1 MPIGS
6 ATAPFVLPTGVTTIS
21 TTPFI
26 TASDP
31 AGYQGAYN
39 FAASLVFRPGSSVV
53 LQGPTGTGTYTYTTG
68 IQVTTRF
75 PITFAGTAAT
85 ASTLDANPITAMTN
99 NGDGSWDVTMLYTIA
114 GSGQAVG
121 YPLTFRALD
130 ASYTGAAR
138 GRDLAGSHLVVAMDT
153 GAKTVTIRVWDRG
166 GRGLDTGLIGAAVHY
181 TDVRG
186 SRTLLN
192 FQMTRAAADQGAFT
206 VAAGCYLNRSSI
218 AVMGNRTAS
227 GVPSTGAPT
236 TAGTQDTAG
245 ILLNP
250 GAYATGTSSPIL
262 GWGGNGVQQLAGST
276 LDNLDLSVANC
287 YQNGVYPQQN
297 ATTNVARGIISGCH
311 IGVAGTLNSQVEIP
325 DGVVAFCDY
334 GSQCTGGS
342 MTYFGGTAHI
352 SSNVV
357 ALYNDDSFTDAE
369 GSDLNGLNNGTN
381 VVIPQTGHV
390 RYTVSAVDY
399 NQQNYLGTVAGLPA
413 ATKTGLRATVTNAN
427 LGLTLGIGTVVAGG
441 GANVVP
447 VVADGVDWR
456 IG

>member
-1 MPIGS
+1 MGIIYPS
-6 ATAPFVLPTGVTTIS
+6 LAPLPDGVTTIS

-39 FAASLVFRPGSSVV
+39 YAASLVFRPGSSVV

-85 ASTLDANPITAMTN
+85 ASTLAANPITAMTN
-99 NGDGSWDVTMLYTIA
+99 NGDGSWDVTMSYTIA

-130 ASYTGAAR
+130 ATYTGPAR

-166 GRGLDTGLIGAAVHY
+166 GRGLDTGLIGQAIDY

-192 FQMTRAAADQGAFT
+192 FQMTRSAADQGAFH
-206 VAAGCYLNRSSI
+206 VAAGCYLYRSSI

-227 GVPSTGAPT
+227 GTPSTGAPT
-236 TAGTQDTAG
+236 TAGTADTAG

-250 GAYATGTSSPIL
+250 GAYGGGTLSPIL

-276 LDNLDLSVANC
+276 FDNLDQSIANC

-311 IGVAGTLNSQVEIP
+311 IGAAATLNSQVEIP

-334 GSQCTGGS
+334 GNQCTGGS

-352 SSNVV
+352 SSNVYG
-357 ALYNDDSFTDAE
+357 LYNDDSFTDAE

-381 VVIPQTGHV
+381 VVVPQTGHV
-390 RYTVSAVDY
+390 RYTVSAVNY
-399 NQQNYLGTVAGLPA
+399 NQQNYMGPVTGLPA
-413 ATKTGLRATVTNAN
+413 ATKTGLRCTVTDANATTFN
-427 LGLTLGIGTVVAGG
+427 SVVAGG

-447 VVADGVDWR
+447 VIADGTNWR